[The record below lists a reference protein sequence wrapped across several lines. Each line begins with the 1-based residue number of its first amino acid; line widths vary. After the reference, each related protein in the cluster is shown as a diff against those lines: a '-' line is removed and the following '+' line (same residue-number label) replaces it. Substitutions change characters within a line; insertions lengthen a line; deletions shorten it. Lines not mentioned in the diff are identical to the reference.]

1 MSKGA
6 HTLCLPLEQNIRIR
20 HRSGSVTLP
29 IYLTARSFKLCSYAI
44 SFCRNFFSNTS
55 WWCGILPFGVKMIRQ
70 VCVCVVCAC
79 VVYVCRVCGS
89 RVSCVY
95 VGMCVVY
102 ACIVTRYVKK
112 ILIQL
117 DSQLV
122 NLMVCS
128 NLHARTH
135 RVNWSCRW
143 YCCLCRVRQRW

>member
-1 MSKGA
+1 MMMW
-6 HTLCLPLEQNIRIR
+6 NIAFRR
-20 HRSGSVTLP
+20 KDDSTSV
-29 IYLTARSFKLCSYAI
+29 CM
-44 SFCRNFFSNTS
+44 CR
-55 WWCGILPFGVKMIRQ
+55 
-70 VCVCVVCAC
+70 VCVCC
-79 VVYVCRVCGS
+79 VCGS

-95 VGMCVVY
+95 VVMCVVY

-135 RVNWSCRW
+135 RVN
-143 YCCLCRVRQRW
+143 

>member
-1 MSKGA
+1 
-6 HTLCLPLEQNIRIR
+6 
-20 HRSGSVTLP
+20 
-29 IYLTARSFKLCSYAI
+29 
-44 SFCRNFFSNTS
+44 
-55 WWCGILPFGVKMIRQ
+55 MIRQ

-122 NLMVCS
+122 NLMICS

-135 RVNWSCRW
+135 RVN
-143 YCCLCRVRQRW
+143 